1 MGSDARGAR
10 EVGAGPLHVWLVPG
24 VDPHAAI
31 GPDVDPDRLL
41 TDPDCR
47 VIKLQRKVMVGR
59 VVTGAGALYVKRY
72 NVHAW
77 RVALGSLGRVSP
89 ARRAFVAARTL
100 SALGFGVPKVVAAVE
115 ERRLGMLRRSFFVTR
130 EVADALTADRH
141 WAALATAPAAQRRR
155 FARRLGELFRRLH
168 AAGVYH
174 NDLKDVNVLVRRGGE
189 EPEFVLLDLERVHV
203 GAATGRRRRIKNLVQ
218 LDRTL
223 GREASAPARMRFLD
237 AYLGGHAS
245 HAERRAWAAAVVA
258 AAARKE
264 RLAAQGTHA
273 AAREPVACA
282 IVCQDEAEH
291 IAACLES
298 ATWCDELVVVDGG
311 SRDATIDIARRFTP
325 RVIEHPWPG
334 YHAQKQYALEAA
346 REPWVLS
353 LDADERVTPE
363 LATEIRSAL
372 ASVGA
377 DVDGFAVP
385 RLVPYLGRWWYR
397 GGWYPR
403 PKVRLVRRTRATWG
417 GVDPHDR
424 LDVSGRV
431 LRLRSPIL
439 HYTYPDV
446 AGHLRSVAR
455 LTAVAAAQIPP
466 GRRVGLGRLVGEP
479 AWRFVRFALI
489 RRGILEGVP
498 GLFVAAT
505 DAFYVFLRW
514 ARVWERERRR
524 VDARAP
530 DR

>member
-1 MGSDARGAR
+1 MGSDAPAGR
-10 EVGAGPLHVWLVPG
+10 EVCAGPLHVWLGPD

-31 GPDVDPDRLL
+31 GPGVDPDRLL

-47 VIKLQRKVMVGR
+47 VVKLQRKVMVGR
-59 VVTGAGALYVKRY
+59 VVTRAGALYVKRY

-77 RVALGSLGRVSP
+77 RVALGSLARVSP

-100 SALGFGVPKVVAAVE
+100 SSLGFGVPEVVAAVE

-130 EVADALTADRH
+130 EVVDSLTADRH
-141 WAALATAPAAQRRR
+141 WAALATAPAAQRRH

-174 NDLKDVNVLVRRGGE
+174 NDLKDVNVLVRRGGR

-203 GAATGRRRRIKNLVQ
+203 GTATGRRRRIKNLVQ
-218 LDRTL
+218 LERTL
-223 GREASAPARMRFLD
+223 GREASAPTRMRFLD

-245 HAERRAWAAAVVA
+245 RAERRTWAAAVVA

-264 RLAAQGTHA
+264 RRAGQAPEA
-273 AAREPVACA
+273 AARELVACA
-282 IVCQDEAEH
+282 IVCQDEAAH

-311 SRDATIDIARRFTP
+311 SHDATIDIARRFTP

-334 YHAQKQYALEAA
+334 HRAQKQYALEAA

-372 ASVGA
+372 VSVSA
-377 DVDGFAVP
+377 DVGGFAVP
-385 RLVPYLGRWWYR
+385 RLVPYLGRWWYL
-397 GGWYPR
+397 PR
-403 PKVRLVRRTRATWG
+403 PKVRLVRRTRAAWG

-424 LDVSGRV
+424 LEVSGRV
-431 LRLRSPIL
+431 LRLGSPIL

-455 LTAVAAAQIPP
+455 LTAVAAAQVPT
-466 GRRVGLGRLVGEP
+466 GRRVGLGRLAGEP
-479 AWRFVRFALI
+479 AWRFVRFALL
-489 RRGILEGVP
+489 RRGIREGVP

-505 DAFYVFLRW
+505 DAFDVFLRW

>member
-1 MGSDARGAR
+1 MEPEVRSR
-10 EVGAGPLHVWLVPG
+10 EVAAGRLRVWLAPD

-59 VVTGAGALYVKRY
+59 VVTGAGSLYVKRY

-77 RVALGSLGRVSP
+77 RVALGSLGRASP
-89 ARRAFVAARTL
+89 ALRAFVAARRL
-100 SALGFGVPKVVAAVE
+100 SSLGFGVPAVVAAVE
-115 ERRLGMLRRSFFVTR
+115 ERHLGMLRRSFFVTR
-130 EVADALTADRH
+130 EVADSLTADRY
-141 WAALATAPAAQRRR
+141 WSALGAAPAAERRS
-155 FARRLGELFRRLH
+155 FARRLGDLFRRLH

-174 NDLKDVNVLVRRGGE
+174 NDLKDVNLLVRRGAGG
-189 EPEFVLLDLERVHV
+189 PEFVLLDLERVHV
-203 GAATGRRRRIKNLVQ
+203 GTATGRRRRIKNVVQ

-223 GREASAPARMRFLD
+223 GREASRTMRMRFLH
-237 AYLGGHAS
+237 AYLGSQAS
-245 HAERRAWAAAVVA
+245 RAERGTWAVEVVA

-264 RLAAQGTHA
+264 RRAGQATQDVA
-273 AAREPVACA
+273 PEPVACA
-282 IVCQDEAEH
+282 VVCQDEAAH

-311 SRDATIDIARRFTP
+311 SRDATVDIARRFTP

-334 YHAQKQYALEAA
+334 YRAQKQYALEAA
-346 REPWVLS
+346 GEPWVLS

-363 LATEIRSAL
+363 LGTEIRSAL
-372 ASVGA
+372 VSVGA

-403 PKVRLVRRTRATWG
+403 PKVRLVRRARAAWG

-424 LDVSGRV
+424 LEVRGRV

-455 LTAVAAAQIPP
+455 LTAVAAAQVPP
-466 GRRVGLGRLVGEP
+466 GRRVGLGRLLGEP

-514 ARVWERERRR
+514 ARVWEREQRR
-524 VDARAP
+524 VDAR
-530 DR
+530 RHER